1 MGSISISV
9 LALRSNKKKLC
20 CPVIQT
26 RAAEKEAQM
35 LPLCPISGW
44 NKIGLSKLWISLII
58 FWSNSTNRKLIQLK
72 IRPIENSTKHAS
84 TFFPPSDVFCRADL
98 FPDFMHRRL
107 DTKIPF
113 RRSLELLRSQL
124 ELFMTRTWPYKNNS
138 SLNLLHAG
146 FKAFHLIGWFK
157 PCDRF
162 QPIRMPKLQRV

>member
-1 MGSISISV
+1 MLSCDSNLGKCYLCAMIPHPI
-9 LALRSNKKKLC
+9 NKK
-20 CPVIQT
+20 
-26 RAAEKEAQM
+26 
-35 LPLCPISGW
+35 
-44 NKIGLSKLWISLII
+44 GLSKLLISWIN
-58 FWSNSTNRKLIQLK
+58 FWSNSTNGKLIQLK

-146 FKAFHLIGWFK
+146 LLIGWFK